1 VLRRAGKEEEGKSL
15 EAAETAVCV
24 LRDIVASDCIEDE
37 SKSHVA
43 AALAAATLARVP
55 RGASTLVARVAA
67 RLVESLLGRNRP
79 FSLDGRSFSVPTVKI
94 VRLGKA

>member
-55 RGASTLVARVAA
+55 RGASTLC
-67 RLVESLLGRNRP
+67 LVESLLGRNRP